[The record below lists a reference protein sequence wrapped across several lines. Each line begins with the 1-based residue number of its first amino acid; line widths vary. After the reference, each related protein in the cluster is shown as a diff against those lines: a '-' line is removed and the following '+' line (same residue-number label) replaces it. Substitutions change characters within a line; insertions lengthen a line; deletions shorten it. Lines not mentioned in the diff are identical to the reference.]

1 MSAMKEVVE
10 KHFLHMEIIVNP
22 KVRFPVPYLGILA
35 DCSLFAGHTTSLQH
49 TYAWRRSGTSTSF
62 VETLLQF
69 CTVLLPV
76 VGVTGVAVQVSSW
89 RCGSVV
95 TG

>member
-35 DCSLFAGHTTSLQH
+35 DCSLFC
-49 TYAWRRSGTSTSF
+49 RSHDQPSTRLCLEEIGNF
-62 VETLLQF
+62 HKF
-69 CTVLLPV
+69 C
-76 VGVTGVAVQVSSW
+76 
-89 RCGSVV
+89 
-95 TG
+95 